1 MDPSAPRDPNA
12 PPDTSEGDAA
22 RPPESAPPPQ
32 QSWQSQPAAPPPPGQ
47 VPQPQ
52 ENRQSQPAESP
63 PQQSWQSQP
72 AGAPPQPGGGPG
84 QGGGQ
89 PEWVGTLTSQQVVP
103 GPAGYFYA
111 DVPNRSIA
119 MVLDIIGIL
128 VIYFIVGM
136 ITLAMFGF
144 SGGIFQ
150 VPTTASLLAQQVI
163 SAAIWAAYFIY
174 TWVAMRGTIGMKL
187 LGLQVGHESDG
198 RTLTYEQAA
207 WRFGVLFG
215 PQIVIGLLGALVP
228 ALGVL
233 GLLSFVWLIYV
244 LITIAQSPTK
254 QGIHD
259 KYAHSMVVKA
269 GRAAG

>member
-1 MDPSAPRDPNA
+1 
-12 PPDTSEGDAA
+12 
-22 RPPESAPPPQ
+22 
-32 QSWQSQPAAPPPPGQ
+32 
-47 VPQPQ
+47 
-52 ENRQSQPAESP
+52 
-63 PQQSWQSQP
+63 
-72 AGAPPQPGGGPG
+72 
-84 QGGGQ
+84 
-89 PEWVGTLTSQQVVP
+89 VP

-119 MVLDIIGIL
+119 MVLDVIGIL
-128 VIYFIVGM
+128 LVYFVVGM
-136 ITLAMFGF
+136 ITLAIFGF
-144 SGGIFQ
+144 SGG
-150 VPTTASLLAQQVI
+150 SLLAQQVI

-215 PQIVIGLLGALVP
+215 PQIVLGLLGALVP

>member
-1 MDPSAPRDPNA
+1 MTMDPSAPRDPNA
-12 PPDTSEGDAA
+12 PPDTSAGDVP
-22 RPPESAPPPQ
+22 RPPEPAPPTQQSWQSGAAPPSGQSQPPQQDWQSPPAAPPPQ
-32 QSWQSQPAAPPPPGQ
+32 QSWQSQPTAPPPQ
-47 VPQPQ
+47 
-52 ENRQSQPAESP
+52 A
-63 PQQSWQSQP
+63 
-72 AGAPPQPGGGPG
+72 GGPG
-84 QGGGQ
+84 PGAGQ
-89 PEWVGTLTSQQVVP
+89 PEWVGSLTSQQVVP

-119 MVLDIIGIL
+119 MVLDVIGIL
-128 VIYFIVGM
+128 IVYVIVGI
-136 ITLAMFGF
+136 ITLAVL
-144 SGGIFQ
+144 GGGAVIQ

-198 RTLTYEQAA
+198 KTLTYEQAA

-215 PQIVIGLLGALVP
+215 PQIVIGLVAALVP

-233 GLLSFVWLIYV
+233 GLISFVWLIYV

-259 KYAHSMVVKA
+259 RYAKSMVVKA
-269 GRAAG
+269 GRSAA